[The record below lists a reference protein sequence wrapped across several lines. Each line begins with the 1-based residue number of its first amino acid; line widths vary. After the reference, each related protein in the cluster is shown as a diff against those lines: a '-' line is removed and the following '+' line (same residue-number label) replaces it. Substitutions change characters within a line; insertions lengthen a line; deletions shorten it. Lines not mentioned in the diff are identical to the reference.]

1 MKMRRLKVKGE
12 RCVYK
17 HFPNKTLKGGGLKAM
32 SPLRLATF
40 ILSILMSIVSTSV
53 FLWGIPCDSNTCTA
67 QR

>member
-1 MKMRRLKVKGE
+1 MQISKAV
-12 RCVYK
+12 
-17 HFPNKTLKGGGLKAM
+17 GGLKAM

-53 FLWGIPCDSNTCTA
+53 FLWALPCDTNTCTA